1 MSNTE
6 TTREQ
11 VKVVSK
17 EKPKAK
23 EEPVKDE
30 VKPKVMMILF
40 W

>member
-17 EKPKAK
+17 EKPKEK
-23 EEPVKDE
+23 EEPVKE